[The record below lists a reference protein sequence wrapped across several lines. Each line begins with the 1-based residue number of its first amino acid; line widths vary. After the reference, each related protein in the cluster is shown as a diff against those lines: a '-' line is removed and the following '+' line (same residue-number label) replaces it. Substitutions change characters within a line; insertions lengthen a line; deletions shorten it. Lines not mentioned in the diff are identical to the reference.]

1 MKTKINI
8 HKHCLTNRFN
18 SLVSMK
24 EVLIKR
30 KYAIILMFFALITFV
45 VGTCLNFIYLAALGT
60 IIPISVWFW
69 EAYQNYN
76 QQKETEQ
83 IFLDASKKIDE
94 IEKNLDN
101 NEDTNKQF
109 SEIKKTLTWR
119 ILN

>member
-1 MKTKINI
+1 MDINLLSLEAAQKTKE
-8 HKHCLTNRFN
+8 HTNMTIDELK
-18 SLVSMK
+18 S
-24 EVLIKR
+24 
-30 KYAIILMFFALITFV
+30 IILHEFV
-45 VGTCLNFIYLAALGT
+45 HICQQESEKEHIKED
-60 IIPISVWFW
+60 IVWFW

>member
-1 MKTKINI
+1 MAKWKW
-8 HKHCLTNRFN
+8 
-18 SLVSMK
+18 VSRT
-24 EVLIKR
+24 VPLI
-30 KYAIILMFFALITFV
+30 F
-45 VGTCLNFIYLAALGT
+45 
-60 IIPISVWFW
+60 VWFW

-119 ILN
+119 ILNWYFYLLRPQLEVAKEDIELV